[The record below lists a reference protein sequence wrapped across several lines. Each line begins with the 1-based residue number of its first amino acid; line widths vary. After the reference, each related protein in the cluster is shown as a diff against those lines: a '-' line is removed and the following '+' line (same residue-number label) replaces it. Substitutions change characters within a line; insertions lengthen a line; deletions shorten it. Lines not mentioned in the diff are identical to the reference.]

1 MTQKPGFVATLTQLA
16 TVCGVSAT
24 TIKDWKARS
33 DSPIGESGPYD
44 VFAIGK
50 WVGHRDANLTG
61 NNKQK
66 RLNLSDDPLL
76 SGFDSP
82 ALEAYRQAK
91 AALANLDLAER
102 ERELI
107 PLDRLQQFHSDMA
120 AVLRQASDT
129 LQRHHGPEALAIIEE
144 ALREMDRKRN
154 DFFGTD
160 DAAGADATGD

>member
-24 TIKDWKARS
+24 TIKEWKRQES
-33 DSPIGESGPYD
+33 CPIGESGPYD

-61 NNKQK
+61 NNRQK
-66 RLNLSDDPLL
+66 RLPLGDDPLL
-76 SGFDSP
+76 AGFDSP
-82 ALEAYRQAK
+82 ALEEYRRAK
-91 AALANLDLAER
+91 AALANLDLAQR

-107 PLDRLQQFHSDMA
+107 PLERLQLFHAEMA
-120 AVLRQASDT
+120 HVLRQASDT

-160 DAAGADATGD
+160 DAAGTDTESD